1 MHLFNCLAGLSVV
14 LVGVAALPQ
23 PMPAPTPA
31 AVYDIVGRAPEPTLE
46 PRQGDGCTFQ
56 TCIMCVT
63 VKTVSS

>member
-1 MHLFNCLAGLSVV
+1 MYLFRCLAGLSAV

-31 AVYDIVGRAPEPTLE
+31 AIYDIVERAPEPTLE

-56 TCIMCVT
+56 TCVIRVI
-63 VKTVSS
+63 VKPVLS